1 MQKIS
6 YIITRSHPDFHVYD
20 CMSLHARETYNVFL
34 ALTRSYFFHRSKQEH
49 SCEIYTTPDS
59 YGVFSCVSFIS
70 IVECNK
76 ERKQNEY
83 V

>member
-34 ALTRSYFFHRSKQEH
+34 ALTRSYFFHRCDILPSL
-49 SCEIYTTPDS
+49 T
-59 YGVFSCVSFIS
+59 GGASF
-70 IVECNK
+70 
-76 ERKQNEY
+76 
-83 V
+83 